1 MWEEILVKI
10 RFFKLFLLRRVWRY
24 QRVIRIRKSKM
35 DRQHNGHKKKDK
47 RNKQRST
54 KTLHKT
60 KDQVTRTTHL
70 IWVLEKSIE
79 FRILQMKGLYK
90 HLQKNILQFK
100 ILTSEKFWKQ
110 ELQYR
115 NWVESNVY
123 RVWN

>member
-1 MWEEILVKI
+1 
-10 RFFKLFLLRRVWRY
+10 
-24 QRVIRIRKSKM
+24 M
-35 DRQHNGHKKKDK
+35 DRQHNDQKKKDK

-100 ILTSEKFWKQ
+100 ILTSEKF
-110 ELQYR
+110 
-115 NWVESNVY
+115 
-123 RVWN
+123 